1 MSDTLLDLKNLTI
14 HFPTEKGLEPIV
26 HGIDF
31 EISPGE
37 IVGLIGESGS
47 GKTLSMKALLGGP
60 GEAFQFKA
68 DRLSFDGKDLSRLS
82 DKEWNALRGKTMA
95 YIPQNA
101 SDALTPHHTI
111 EKQLRETAKIHKL
124 SLNKEQLMGKL
135 TAVGINNP
143 EAVLSMY
150 PRQLSGG
157 MAQRVLIAMST
168 LLDPKLI
175 IADEPTSAIDAS
187 LKNMV
192 LDLLLSINKRNQ
204 TSVIIITH
212 DFDVVSK
219 MCSRAYVMH
228 HGKIMEEGLVS
239 DLLHHPKNAYTEGLV
254 KCFASLSEPSPEFYT
269 MPEKEAPYDSSISR

>member
-1 MSDTLLDLKNLTI
+1 MEKPLLHLKNLRLGF
-14 HFPTEKGLEPIV
+14 HNEEGYEEVV

-31 EISPGE
+31 QVSPGE

-47 GKTLSMKALLGGP
+47 GKTLSMKALFGAP
-60 GEAFQFKA
+60 GEAFAFKV
-68 DRLSFDGKDLSRLS
+68 DQLYFDGSDLTTLS
-82 DKEWNALRGKTMA
+82 DKAWNALRGKAIA

-124 SLNKEQLMGKL
+124 SLNKTQMIEKL
-135 TAVGINNP
+135 KSVGIQNC

-192 LDLLLSINKRNQ
+192 LSLLMEINQRNQ
-204 TSVIIITH
+204 TSIIVITH
-212 DFDVVSK
+212 DFEVVSK
-219 MCSRAYVMH
+219 MCHRAYVMH
-228 HGKIMEEGLVS
+228 RGRMMEEGQVS
-239 DLLHHPKNAYTEGLV
+239 KLLHQPESLYTEGLV
-254 KCFASLSEPSPEFYT
+254 KCFASLSDPNPEFYT
-269 MPEKEAPYDSSISR
+269 MPEKEVYDACPISR